1 MCSMKT
7 LIYFCLLLIFLPMPF
22 YGNAEVTLPVDPPT
36 TIGDPIVEP
45 FPHRHRIP
53 PAPIMCFI
61 DMEEGTVTFS
71 SSVLDEIDSYQIYDE
86 SGKICLGAYD
96 NAADFTT
103 ALTDLTGGYCLKFLT
118 PKGTYTGYINL

>member
-1 MCSMKT
+1 M
-7 LIYFCLLLIFLPMPF
+7 LLLSAIPF
-22 YGNAEVTLPVDPPT
+22 NAIGEVTLPIEPPT
-36 TIGDPIVEP
+36 TEDHDPDVIAYGK
-45 FPHRHRIP
+45 HRIP